1 MPAHHMEAQAGAC
14 NNADTQREGVPADR
28 GDLYGCAGQVCLAAE
43 ECGHLNFDSRT
54 DMWWDRDA
62 FHCGSGPR
70 GVVHFHDI
78 ILKVHSQPFPMHI
91 FRVGLWDPR

>member
-1 MPAHHMEAQAGAC
+1 M
-14 NNADTQREGVPADR
+14 
-28 GDLYGCAGQVCLAAE
+28 QVCLAAE

-54 DMWWDRDA
+54 DMWWNGDA

-78 ILKVHSQPFPMHI
+78 FFKVCHQRYALTAMMPSCI
-91 FRVGLWDPR
+91 VRELR